1 MKHSIDTKI
10 FSIAAFDGLS
20 LSGKSTMVQMLKERS
35 KNTVIMRENQFDPIR
50 TLTSYVN
57 RLLKNSEFDSVF
69 PLASERFPEF
79 DEVLE
84 VARGYSNSFIG
95 MGKNQALL
103 AYLFTKGRNIVNDK
117 VEELAKESSVI
128 LDRYR
133 FTGCAYQV
141 EPNIYSWQEINSLND
156 SFGIIMPDIQFL
168 LTCPIDQVP
177 IRRSYRQ
184 KQGRGTA
191 GQMSI
196 GREDI
201 ILPTFHDMYESFK
214 DKMQIYMIE
223 NSGTPVPSIEKQI
236 QQAIPT
242 YCRIEDILSAN
253 GWEFKDEAIGDQE
266 GYWLEPNRLHRIY
279 NLQTIGKKIEE

>member
-103 AYLFTKGRNIVNDK
+103 AYLFTKGRNIVFSPS
-117 VEELAKESSVI
+117 LAMQKRGQISRRGIYVSTHA
-128 LDRYR
+128 
-133 FTGCAYQV
+133 FT
-141 EPNIYSWQEINSLND
+141 I
-156 SFGIIMPDIQFL
+156 
-168 LTCPIDQVP
+168 
-177 IRRSYRQ
+177 
-184 KQGRGTA
+184 A
-191 GQMSI
+191 GWKN
-196 GREDI
+196 
-201 ILPTFHDMYESFK
+201 T
-214 DKMQIYMIE
+214 
-223 NSGTPVPSIEKQI
+223 
-236 QQAIPT
+236 
-242 YCRIEDILSAN
+242 
-253 GWEFKDEAIGDQE
+253 
-266 GYWLEPNRLHRIY
+266 
-279 NLQTIGKKIEE
+279 